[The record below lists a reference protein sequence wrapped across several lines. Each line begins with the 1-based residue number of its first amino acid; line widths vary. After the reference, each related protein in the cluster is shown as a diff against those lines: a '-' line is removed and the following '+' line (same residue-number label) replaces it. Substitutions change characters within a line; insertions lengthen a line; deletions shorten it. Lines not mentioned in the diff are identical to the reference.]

1 MKKQT
6 KGIEMD
12 KKNRD
17 QFECQI
23 HIANEVLGNLEQ
35 STENIEE
42 EEKDDMKRLLG
53 WLKKSLEDLEPI
65 LERNYDILR
74 IAKLR
79 IRIMKLV
86 NGF

>member
-1 MKKQT
+1 
-6 KGIEMD
+6 MD

-17 QFECQI
+17 QFKYYI
-23 HIANEVLGNLEQ
+23 RYANEVLGNVEQ
-35 STENIEE
+35 FEPNIE
-42 EEKDDMKRLLG
+42 EEKDDIKRLLG
-53 WLKKSLEDLEPI
+53 WLKKSLEDLELT

-86 NGF
+86 NSF

>member
-1 MKKQT
+1 MN
-6 KGIEMD
+6 

-17 QFECQI
+17 QLEYQI
-23 HIANEVLGNLEQ
+23 RYANEVLGNLEQ
-35 STENIEE
+35 FTEIIE

-65 LERNYDILR
+65 LESDYDILR
-74 IAKLR
+74 IAKIR

-86 NGF
+86 NSF

>member
-17 QFECQI
+17 QFEYQI
-23 HIANEVLGNLEQ
+23 RYANEVLGNLEQ
-35 STENIEE
+35 FTANIE

-53 WLKKSLEDLEPI
+53 WLKKSLEDLELT

-86 NGF
+86 NSF

>member
-17 QFECQI
+17 QFEYYI
-23 HIANEVLGNLEQ
+23 RYANEVLGNCEQ
-35 STENIEE
+35 FTTNIE
-42 EEKDDMKRLLG
+42 EEKDDVKRLLG
-53 WLKKSLEDLEPI
+53 WLKKSLEEKEPI
-65 LERNYDILR
+65 LESDYDILR
-74 IAKLR
+74 VAKLR

-86 NGF
+86 NSF

>member
-12 KKNRD
+12 KKNKD
-17 QFECQI
+17 QLEYLLRY
-23 HIANEVLGNLEQ
+23 ANEVLGNCEQ
-35 STENIEE
+35 FTANNE
-42 EEKDDMKRLLG
+42 EEKDDIKRLLG
-53 WLKKSLEDLEPI
+53 WLKKSLEDLEPT

-86 NGF
+86 NSF

>member
-1 MKKQT
+1 
-6 KGIEMD
+6 MD
-12 KKNRD
+12 KKNKD
-17 QFECQI
+17 QFEYQI
-23 HIANEVLGNLEQ
+23 RYANEVLGNLEQ
-35 STENIEE
+35 FTANIE

-65 LERNYDILR
+65 LESDDDLLR

-86 NGF
+86 NSF

>member
-1 MKKQT
+1 
-6 KGIEMD
+6 MD

-23 HIANEVLGNLEQ
+23 RIANEVLGNLEQ
-35 STENIEE
+35 STANIE

-53 WLKKSLEDLEPI
+53 WLKESLEDLEPF
-65 LERNYDILR
+65 LESDYDILR

-86 NGF
+86 NSF

>member
-1 MKKQT
+1 
-6 KGIEMD
+6 MD

-17 QFECQI
+17 QFEYYI
-23 HIANEVLGNLEQ
+23 RYANEVLGNCEQ
-35 STENIEE
+35 LTAINE

-53 WLKKSLEDLEPI
+53 WLKKSLEDLEPT

-86 NGF
+86 NSF

>member
-17 QFECQI
+17 QFEYQI
-23 HIANEVLGNLEQ
+23 RYANEVLGNLEQ
-35 STENIEE
+35 FTANIE

-53 WLKKSLEDLEPI
+53 WLKKSLEDLEPT

-86 NGF
+86 NSF

>member
-1 MKKQT
+1 M

-12 KKNRD
+12 EKNRD
-17 QFECQI
+17 QIEYQI
-23 HIANEVLGNLEQ
+23 RYANEVLGNLEQ
-35 STENIEE
+35 FTANIE

-65 LERNYDILR
+65 LESDYDILR
-74 IAKLR
+74 LAKLR

-86 NGF
+86 NSF

>member
-12 KKNRD
+12 KNRD
-17 QFECQI
+17 QIEYQI
-23 HIANEVLGNLEQ
+23 RYANEVLGNLEQ
-35 STENIEE
+35 FTANIE

-65 LERNYDILR
+65 LESDYDILR
-74 IAKLR
+74 IAKIR
-79 IRIMKLV
+79 IRIMKL
-86 NGF
+86 FTSF

>member
-1 MKKQT
+1 
-6 KGIEMD
+6 MD

-17 QFECQI
+17 QFEYQI
-23 HIANEVLGNLEQ
+23 RYANEVLGNFEQ
-35 STENIEE
+35 FTANTEG
-42 EEKDDMKRLLG
+42 EKDDMKRLLG

-65 LERNYDILR
+65 LESDYDILR
-74 IAKLR
+74 IAKIR

>member
-12 KKNRD
+12 EKNRD
-17 QFECQI
+17 QIEYYVRY
-23 HIANEVLGNLEQ
+23 ANEVLGNLEQ
-35 STENIEE
+35 FTANIE
-42 EEKDDMKRLLG
+42 EEKDDIKRLLG
-53 WLKKSLEDLEPI
+53 WLKKSLEDLEPT

-86 NGF
+86 NSF

>member
-6 KGIEMD
+6 KGIEMN

-17 QFECQI
+17 QLEYQI
-23 HIANEVLGNLEQ
+23 RYANEVLGNLEQ
-35 STENIEE
+35 FTANIE

-53 WLKKSLEDLEPI
+53 WLKKSLEDFEPI
-65 LERNYDILR
+65 LESDYDLLR

-86 NGF
+86 NSF

>member
-12 KKNRD
+12 EKNRD
-17 QFECQI
+17 QFEYYI
-23 HIANEVLGNLEQ
+23 RYANEVLGNCEQ
-35 STENIEE
+35 FTTNIE

-53 WLKKSLEDLEPI
+53 WLKKSLEDLEPT
-65 LERNYDILR
+65 LERDYDILR

-86 NGF
+86 NSF

>member
-12 KKNRD
+12 KNRD
-17 QFECQI
+17 QIEYQI
-23 HIANEVLGNLEQ
+23 RYANEVLGNLEQ
-35 STENIEE
+35 FTANIE
-42 EEKDDMKRLLG
+42 EEKDDIKRLLG

-65 LERNYDILR
+65 LESDYDILR

-79 IRIMKLV
+79 IRIVKLV
-86 NGF
+86 NSF

>member
-12 KKNRD
+12 KNRD
-17 QFECQI
+17 QIEYQI
-23 HIANEVLGNLEQ
+23 RYANEVLGNLEQ
-35 STENIEE
+35 FTANIE

-65 LERNYDILR
+65 LESDYDILR
-74 IAKLR
+74 IAKIR

-86 NGF
+86 NSF

>member
-1 MKKQT
+1 MN
-6 KGIEMD
+6 

-17 QFECQI
+17 QLEYQI
-23 HIANEVLGNLEQ
+23 RYANEVLGNLEQ
-35 STENIEE
+35 FTEIIE

-53 WLKKSLEDLEPI
+53 WLKKSLEDLELT

-86 NGF
+86 NSF

>member
-1 MKKQT
+1 
-6 KGIEMD
+6 MD
-12 KKNRD
+12 KNRD
-17 QFECQI
+17 QIEYQI
-23 HIANEVLGNLEQ
+23 RYANELLGNLEQ

-42 EEKDDMKRLLG
+42 EKDDIKRLLG
-53 WLKKSLEDLEPI
+53 WLKSGLEDLEPT

-86 NGF
+86 NSF